1 MNKIRVA
8 ALAFGGLLLADQ
20 GETKVQFKDL
30 PPAVQTAAKEQSRGA
45 TVRGYS
51 KDVENG
57 KTEYEVQLLSA
68 GQTKDVSMD
77 ENGSIIDV
85 EQQVGFASLPEEAKE
100 GLRKLAGR
108 GKILKVESV
117 TRGGKVSYEA
127 VVMRGGKRSEIAVT
141 SDGKQAKSD

>member
-1 MNKIRVA
+1 MKNIGIT

-30 PPAVQTAAKEQSRGA
+30 PSAVQTAAKEQSRGA

-51 KDVENG
+51 KDMEDG

-68 GQTKDVSMD
+68 GKTKDISMD
-77 ENGSIIDV
+77 ENGAILGV
-85 EQQVGFASLPEEAKE
+85 EQQVDLASLPTAARN
-100 GLRKLAGR
+100 GLEKQAGD

-117 TRGGKVSYEA
+117 TQGGKVSYEA
-127 VVMRGGKRSEIAVT
+127 VVMRGGKKSEIAIT
-141 SDGKQAKSD
+141 SDGKPSKTD